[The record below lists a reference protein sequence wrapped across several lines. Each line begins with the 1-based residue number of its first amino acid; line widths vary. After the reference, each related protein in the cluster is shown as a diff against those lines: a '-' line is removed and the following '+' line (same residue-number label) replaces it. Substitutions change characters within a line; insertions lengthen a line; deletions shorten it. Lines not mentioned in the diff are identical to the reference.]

1 MCGICGFAGLRN
13 DALLRAMA
21 ARLEHR
27 GPDEDGFFAEADR
40 VALGMRR
47 LRVIDLSTGSQPVF
61 SEDRSVAVVF
71 NGEIYNFRE
80 LRAELEAKGHRFRTS
95 TDTEVLVHLYEERGE
110 EFPKYLR
117 GMFAFALW
125 DVKERKLMLARDQF
139 GVKPLFYAQAG
150 GKLFFASE
158 IKSLLLA
165 EEISGGLDPA
175 ALDAYFAR
183 LYIPAPL
190 TAYKGIKKLEPA
202 FTLVLKDG
210 RAKLS
215 RYWEPP
221 RGVPALS
228 ERDCLEGVDDL
239 LGGSVKEQLVS
250 DVPLGLLLS
259 GGMDSSTLLY
269 YMSRYGPGPVRTF
282 TVGYSGKDAAF
293 SETAQARLLAEH
305 FGSAH
310 EETIISP
317 DPRAVME
324 KLAAQFDEPFADASA
339 IPTYLVTREAR
350 KRVTVALTGV
360 GGDELFGGYPRHLGA
375 RLLPFYL
382 SLPRALRAALGD
394 AARLLPESAGPRNL
408 PGRLKRFL
416 DGTRGDFREAY
427 ERWISYLTEGERRAL
442 FEGGRLAGLPP
453 SDALFPGA
461 LAGPD
466 DIYPYELRNYL
477 SDDLLCL
484 ADRAS
489 MANSLE
495 LRVPFLD
502 VRLAEF
508 MAGAPLSLRTRG
520 FRLKHL
526 LKKLMADRLPAEI
539 TCGAKRGFQVPLA
552 RWYGEELN
560 GFAREILSSGK
571 LVKEGYLSREF
582 LGGLL
587 AEHESGRRNL
597 NDQIHAAVM
606 FELWLGVNGK
616 RAAAPPRDGIRAG
629 GESLTIV
636 TATDIIQSDDEG
648 GSGRVAWETSK
659 QLAALG
665 HRVIVVTR
673 GAAGAKDRAAQEG
686 LEVYR
691 YRGSPLR
698 FASAARDILRR
709 FGKVDALY
717 LHHPYTGLLAQLN
730 FRGVPSAYVF
740 HSPWAEEYAI
750 RARARGL
757 GALRRGPG
765 LLARRLMERRA
776 IAKSGAV
783 LAASVFMA
791 ERLKAAHGLA
801 ARVLP
806 LGVDT
811 GKFAPAADRAEVRRG
826 LGIDES
832 GFLVF
837 TVRNLEPRMG
847 LENLVEAAADAA
859 RTVPGTRVIIGG
871 RGSLR
876 AKLEGL
882 IGSSGL
888 SGTVR
893 LAGYIPEEE
902 LPLYYQA
909 ADLFVLP
916 TRELE
921 GFGLVTLEALA
932 CGTPVLATPVAANVE
947 VLGGFDGSLLL
958 KGYGPAEIAAG
969 ITAFAALPEARK
981 EALRARCRSFVEENY
996 SWKKYASGT
1005 EKVLYEV
1012 LRRN

>member
-1 MCGICGFAGLRN
+1 MCGICGFSGLRN
-13 DALLRAMA
+13 DALLRAMT

-27 GPDEDGFFAEADR
+27 GPDEDGFFSDGERAS
-40 VALGMRR
+40 LGMRR

-61 SEDRSVAVVF
+61 NEDRTVAVVF

-80 LRAELEAKGHRFRTS
+80 LRAELEAQGHRFRTNS
-95 TDTEVLVHLYEERGE
+95 DTEVLAHLYEEHGE
-110 EFPKYLR
+110 AFPKLLR

-125 DVKERKLMLARDQF
+125 DAKERRLMLARDQF
-139 GVKPLFYAQAG
+139 GIKPLFYAQAG
-150 GKLFFASE
+150 GGLFFASE

-165 EEISGGLDPA
+165 EGVPGELDPA
-175 ALDAYFAR
+175 ALDAYFSR

-190 TAYKGIKKLEPA
+190 TAYKAIKKLEPA

-210 RAKLS
+210 AVKLS

-221 RGVPALS
+221 AGAPELS

-239 LGGSVKEQLVS
+239 LGRSVKEQLVS

-269 YMSRYGPGPVRTF
+269 YMSRHAAGPVRTF
-282 TVGYSGKDAAF
+282 TAGYSGRDAAF
-293 SETAQARLLAEH
+293 SETAQARLLAER

-310 EETIISP
+310 EETVVSP

-350 KRVTVALTGV
+350 KTVTVALTGV

-382 SLPRALRAALGD
+382 ALPRPLRAALGD
-394 AARLLPESAGPRNL
+394 AARLLPETAGPRNL

-416 DGTRGDFREAY
+416 DGARGDFRAAY
-427 ERWISYLTEGERRAL
+427 ERWISYLTEAERRAL
-442 FEGGRLAGLPP
+442 FAGGRLAGLPS
-453 SDALFPGA
+453 SDALFAGA
-461 LAGPD
+461 LDGPG
-466 DIYPYELRNYL
+466 DIYSYELRNYL

-502 VRLAEF
+502 VRLVEL
-508 MAGAPLSLRTRG
+508 MAGAPLSLRTKG

-526 LKKLMADRLPAEI
+526 LKKLMADRLPAEVAG
-539 TCGAKRGFQVPLA
+539 GAKRGFQVPLA
-552 RWYGEELN
+552 RWYNEELRD
-560 GFAREILSSGK
+560 FARETLNSGK
-571 LVKEGYLSREF
+571 LKDEGYLSPGF
-582 LGGLL
+582 IGGLL
-587 AEHESGRRNL
+587 AGHESGRRNL

-606 FELWLGVNGK
+606 FELWLGINGK
-616 RAAAPPRDGIRAG
+616 RAAAPFRDGIRAG
-629 GESLTIV
+629 GERLTIV
-636 TATDIIQSDDEG
+636 VGTDIIQSDEEG
-648 GSGRVAWETSK
+648 GSGRVAWETSR

-665 HRVIVVTR
+665 HRVIVVTK
-673 GAAGAKDRAAQEG
+673 GAAGANDHAVEDG
-686 LEVYR
+686 LDVYR

-709 FGKVDALY
+709 FGRVDALY
-717 LHHPYTGLLAQLN
+717 LHHPYTALLARRA
-730 FRGVPSAYVF
+730 FKGVPAAYCF

-750 RARARGL
+750 RAKAKGL
-757 GALRRGPG
+757 GALRRGTG
-765 LLARRLMERRA
+765 LLARKLAERRA
-776 IAKSGAV
+776 IARSGAV
-783 LAASVFMA
+783 LTASVFMA
-791 ERLKAAHGLA
+791 DRLKAVHGLV

-811 GKFAPAADRAEVRRG
+811 ARFFPAADRAAARRG
-826 LGIDES
+826 LGIDEDN
-832 GFLVF
+832 FLVF

-847 LENLVEAAADAA
+847 LENLVEAAGEAA
-859 RTVPGTRVIIGG
+859 RAVPGTQVIIGG
-871 RGSLR
+871 RGSLK

-882 IGSSGL
+882 ISSSGL

-893 LAGYIPEEE
+893 LAGFIPEEE

-916 TRELE
+916 TKELE

-947 VLGGFDGSLLL
+947 VLGGFDKALLL
-958 KGYGPAEIAAG
+958 KGHGPAEIAAG
-969 ITAFAALPEARK
+969 IRDFAALPETEK
-981 EALRARCRSFVEENY
+981 EALRGRCRAFVEENY
-996 SWKKYASGT
+996 SWKKYAAGT